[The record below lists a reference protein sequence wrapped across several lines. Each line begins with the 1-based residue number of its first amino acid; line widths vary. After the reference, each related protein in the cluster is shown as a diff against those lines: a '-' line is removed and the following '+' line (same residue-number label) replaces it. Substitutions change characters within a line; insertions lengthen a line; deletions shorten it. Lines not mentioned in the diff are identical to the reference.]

1 MAQAAALVK
10 TEAEQ
15 RLAAEWAEAKARLAG
30 PANLREAA
38 YRRFEVAGL
47 PNRRVEEW
55 KYTDLRALMR
65 DAKPLALPPDQATLA
80 RAAGAG
86 GIASGIDA
94 HRVAIVNGFAAPP
107 APDAAAADPGIV
119 ISEIFAYLADP
130 QLASLNQLGGT
141 LPADDVAVALN
152 TAFMSGGVV
161 IQIARDALT
170 ERPIHVAHL
179 FSGTT
184 AAAVYPR
191 SLVVVEPGAHL
202 TLIET
207 FEGPAGIDY
216 QVNAALELIIGDGAE
231 VERIRIVGE
240 GSEALH
246 LSSIGITLGAGATYN
261 DFTLMSGGAVVRN
274 QAFVRCGGQDARIAL
289 RGVSLLRG
297 KQHADT
303 TLVLDHRVSGC
314 ESREVFRS
322 VLDDRS
328 RNVFQGKIVVQPGAQ
343 KTDARMV
350 SNALLL
356 SPDAE
361 ADNKPELEIFAD
373 DVQCGHGA
381 TAGALD
387 ENLKFY
393 LMARGIPAAEAET
406 LLIQSFVGEVIDAVA
421 HEGMRDVLATATESW
436 LRARM

>member
-1 MAQAAALVK
+1 MAQAALIK

-15 RLAAEWAEAKARLAG
+15 KLAAEWAAAKARLAG

-38 YRRFEVAGL
+38 FRRFEAAGL

-65 DAKPLALPPDQATLA
+65 DAKPLAAPPDRAALA
-80 RAAGAG
+80 RAADAG
-86 GIASGIDA
+86 RIVSGMDV
-94 HRVAIVNGFAAPP
+94 RRFTIVNGFLAAPE
-107 APDAAAADPGIV
+107 AAAADPGIMT
-119 ISEIFAYLADP
+119 SEIFSYLADP

-141 LPADDVAVALN
+141 LPADDAAVALN

-161 IQIARDALT
+161 IQVGRDALT
-170 ERPIHVAHL
+170 DRPIHVAHV
-179 FSGTT
+179 FSGTA

-191 SLVVVEPGAHL
+191 SLVIVEPGARL

-207 FEGPAGIDY
+207 FEGPAGVDY
-216 QVNAALELIIGDGAE
+216 QVNAALELVIGDGAE
-231 VERIRIVGE
+231 VERIRVVGE

-246 LSSIGITLGAGATYN
+246 LSSIGITLGEGACYN
-261 DFTLMSGGAVVRN
+261 DFTLIGGGAVVRN
-274 QAFVRCGGQDARIAL
+274 QAFVRCGGRDARVGL

-322 VLDDRS
+322 VLDDKS
-328 RNVFQGKIVVQPGAQ
+328 RNVFQGKIIVQPDAQ
-343 KTDARMV
+343 QTDARMV
-350 SNALLL
+350 SNALML

-393 LMARGIPAAEAET
+393 LMARGIPEAEAET
-406 LLIQSFVGEVIDAVA
+406 LLIQSFVGEVIDAIA
-421 HEGMRDVLATATESW
+421 HEGMRAALAAVTEDW
-436 LRARM
+436 LRARK

>member
-15 RLAAEWAEAKARLAG
+15 RLAAEWAAAKARLAG
-30 PANLREAA
+30 PAKLREAA
-38 YRRFEVAGL
+38 YSRFETAGL
-47 PNRRVEEW
+47 PSRRVEEW

-65 DAKPLALPPDQATLA
+65 DAKPLATAPDQATLA
-80 RAAGAG
+80 RAADAGA
-86 GIASGIDA
+86 IVASVEA
-94 HRVAIVNGFAAPP
+94 HRIAIVNGFLAPQ
-107 APDAAAADPGIV
+107 APDAAAADPGITTCDL
-119 ISEIFAYLADP
+119 FAYLADP
-130 QLASLNQLGGT
+130 KRATADQLGGT
-141 LPADDVAVALN
+141 LPADDIAVALN
-152 TAFMSGGVV
+152 TAFMTGGVV
-161 IQIARDALT
+161 IQVAREAAA
-170 ERPIHVAHL
+170 ERPIHIAHA

-184 AAAVYPR
+184 AAAVFPR
-191 SLVVVEPGAHL
+191 SLVIVEPGARL

-216 QVNAALELIIGDGAE
+216 QVNAALELVIGDGAE
-231 VERIRIVGE
+231 VERIRIIDE
-240 GSEALH
+240 GSDTLH
-246 LSSIGITLGAGATYN
+246 LSSIGLSLGKGAVYN
-261 DFTLMSGGAVVRN
+261 DFTLTTGGAVVRN
-274 QAFVRCGGQDARIAL
+274 QSFVRCGGQEARIGL
-289 RGVSLLRG
+289 RGVSLLRAR
-297 KQHADT
+297 QHADT
-303 TLVLDHRVSGC
+303 TLVLDHRVPGC

-328 RNVFQGKIVVQPGAQ
+328 RNVFQGKIIVQPDAQ

-350 SNALLL
+350 SNALML

-381 TAGALD
+381 TAGAID

-406 LLIQSFVGEVIDAVA
+406 LLIQSFVGEVIDAVR
-421 HEGMRDVLATATESW
+421 HERMREVLAAAAERW